1 MTPHKVPPRQIVE
14 DQLYTD
20 QINKYKIDWRR
31 LDDALITLDPAL
43 HGSPELFPLV
53 PGTTLRRLKLVG
65 FPGVPPLSIF
75 FTLTPTQI
83 VLKTA
88 ELIDLEE

>member
-1 MTPHKVPPRQIVE
+1 MEIIE
-14 DQLYTD
+14 DQVYAD
-20 QINKYKIDWRR
+20 QIRKSRINWKR
-31 LDDALITLDPAL
+31 LDEALMSLYPAL
-43 HGSPELFPLV
+43 LGSPELFPLV
-53 PGTTLRRLKLVG
+53 PGTKNLHRLKLVG

-75 FTLTPTQI
+75 FTLSRNKI

>member
-1 MTPHKVPPRQIVE
+1 MEIVE
-14 DQLYTD
+14 DQLYAD
-20 QINKYKIDWRR
+20 QINKYRINWKR
-31 LDDALITLDPAL
+31 LDEALMSLYPAL
-43 HGSPELFPLV
+43 LGSPELFPIV
-53 PGTTLRRLKLVG
+53 PGTKNLHRLKLVG

-75 FTLTPTQI
+75 FTLSPNKI

>member
-1 MTPHKVPPRQIVE
+1 MPAREIIE

-20 QINKYKIDWRR
+20 QINKYRINWRR
-31 LDDALITLDPAL
+31 LDDALISLNPAL
-43 HGSPELFPLV
+43 LGSPELFPRV
-53 PGTTLRRLKLVG
+53 PGTKLHRLKLVG

-75 FTLTPTQI
+75 LTISPTQI

>member
-1 MTPHKVPPRQIVE
+1 MEIVE

-20 QINKYKIDWRR
+20 QINKYRINWKR
-31 LDDALITLDPAL
+31 LDEALMSLYPAL
-43 HGSPELFPLV
+43 LGSPELFPRV
-53 PGTTLRRLKLVG
+53 PGTANFRRLKLVG

-75 FTLTPTQI
+75 FTLSPDKI

>member
-1 MTPHKVPPRQIVE
+1 MPPYQIVE
-14 DQLYTD
+14 DRLYTD
-20 QINKYKIDWRR
+20 QINKYRINWKR
-31 LDDALITLDPAL
+31 LDDALMSLYPAL
-43 HGSPELFPLV
+43 LGSPELFPAV
-53 PGTTLRRLKLVG
+53 PGTPLRRLKLVG

-75 FTLTPTQI
+75 FTLSETQI

>member
-1 MTPHKVPPRQIVE
+1 MEIVE
-14 DQLYTD
+14 DQLYAD
-20 QINKYKIDWRR
+20 QIRKYRINWKR
-31 LDDALITLDPAL
+31 LDEALMSLYPAL
-43 HGSPELFPLV
+43 LGSPELFPLV
-53 PGTTLRRLKLVG
+53 PGTKNLHRVKLVG

-75 FTLTPTQI
+75 FTLNPNKI

>member
-1 MTPHKVPPRQIVE
+1 MPPRQIIE

-20 QINKYKIDWRR
+20 QINSYKINWRR
-31 LDDALITLDPAL
+31 LDEALMTLYPAL
-43 HGSPELFPLV
+43 LGSPELFPLV
-53 PGTTLRRLKLVG
+53 PGTKLHRLKLVG

-75 FTLTPTQI
+75 FTLSPTQI
-83 VLKTA
+83 VIKTA

>member
-1 MTPHKVPPRQIVE
+1 MEIVE
-14 DQLYTD
+14 DQLYAD
-20 QINKYKIDWRR
+20 QISKYRISWER
-31 LDDALITLDPAL
+31 LDEALMSLYPAL
-43 HGSPELFPLV
+43 LGSPELFPLV
-53 PGTTLRRLKLVG
+53 PGTSNLHRLKLVG

-75 FTLTPTQI
+75 FTLSAHRI

>member
-1 MTPHKVPPRQIVE
+1 MPREIVE
-14 DQLYTD
+14 EQLYTD
-20 QINKYKIDWRR
+20 QINKYRINWRR
-31 LDDALITLDPAL
+31 LDAALITLYPAL
-43 HGSPELFPLV
+43 QGSPKLFPLV
-53 PGTTLRRLKLVG
+53 PGTKLRRLKLVG

-75 FTLTPTQI
+75 LTLTPTQV

>member
-1 MTPHKVPPRQIVE
+1 MEIVE
-14 DQLYTD
+14 DQLYAD
-20 QINKYKIDWRR
+20 QIKKYRINWKR
-31 LDDALITLDPAL
+31 LDEALMSLYPAL
-43 HGSPELFPLV
+43 LGSPELFPLV
-53 PGTTLRRLKLVG
+53 PGTKNLHRLKLVG

-75 FTLTPTQI
+75 FTLTPNKI